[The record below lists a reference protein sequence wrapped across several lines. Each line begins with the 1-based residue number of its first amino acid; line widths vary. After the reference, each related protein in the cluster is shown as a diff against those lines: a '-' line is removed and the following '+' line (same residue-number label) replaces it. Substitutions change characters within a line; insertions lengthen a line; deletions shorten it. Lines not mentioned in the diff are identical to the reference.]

1 MPEQALANVKVLDLT
16 WYITGSYCTKLLA
29 DYGAD
34 VVKVEKP
41 GEGEPARRIGPFFK
55 DDPHPEK
62 SGLFLYL
69 NTNKKGITLNLKSG
83 WGKDIIKEL
92 VKDVDI
98 LVESFSPGVMGRL
111 GLNYEELEKIN
122 PKLVMTSIS
131 NFGQSG
137 PYRDYKASEL
147 IIYGMGGSMNDS
159 GLPDR
164 EPLKK
169 ATGTPIL
176 FSTGNMAALAT
187 MIALYQAKT
196 DGTGQQIDFSLMEAQ
211 MESIDRRM
219 SQLVAYQYNN
229 EITPRSD
236 RRARQVHP
244 VGTYPCK
251 DGWWDISAGGIQWPA
266 VGKMMGMPELTDDP
280 RWNNMAAWLEEGRA
294 DEFLTIFLPWSLE
307 HTKEEC
313 VELGQT
319 AEANCAPLNNMEE
332 VLNDPQ
338 FKQRGFWAEIE
349 HPMTG
354 RLTYPGRPILAQDM
368 PWVIRRPAPLLGQH
382 NEEIYCDRLGHS
394 KRELVKLRE
403 ADCI

>member
-1 MPEQALANVKVLDLT
+1 
-16 WYITGSYCTKLLA
+16 
-29 DYGAD
+29 
-34 VVKVEKP
+34 
-41 GEGEPARRIGPFFK
+41 
-55 DDPHPEK
+55 
-62 SGLFLYL
+62 
-69 NTNKKGITLNLKSG
+69 
-83 WGKDIIKEL
+83 
-92 VKDVDI
+92 
-98 LVESFSPGVMGRL
+98 
-111 GLNYEELEKIN
+111 
-122 PKLVMTSIS
+122 
-131 NFGQSG
+131 
-137 PYRDYKASEL
+137 
-147 IIYGMGGSMNDS
+147 
-159 GLPDR
+159 
-164 EPLKK
+164 
-169 ATGTPIL
+169 
-176 FSTGNMAALAT
+176 MAALAT